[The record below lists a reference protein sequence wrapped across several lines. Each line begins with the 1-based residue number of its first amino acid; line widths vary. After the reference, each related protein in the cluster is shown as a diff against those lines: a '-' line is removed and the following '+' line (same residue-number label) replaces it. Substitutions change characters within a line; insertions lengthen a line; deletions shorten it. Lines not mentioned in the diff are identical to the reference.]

1 MKRKELE
8 DLGLTKEQADA
19 VIKINGADI
28 ENAKEVASAE
38 VEPLNDEIKK
48 LQNQIKDR
56 DKQLED
62 LKKAAGD
69 NEDLQ
74 KQIETLQSD
83 NAAAKKAHD
92 AEVQQLRLD
101 FATEK
106 TLAQAKA
113 RNITAVKALLD
124 LEDAKFDKDGNV
136 KGLSEQIEKLQ
147 KADDTKFLFNLEE
160 QSQQTQQQFKGFQ
173 PGQSTDATPQ
183 GGEVDFS
190 KMSYDEIVA
199 YTESNPN
206 S

>member
-106 TLAQAKA
+106 ALTGAKA
-113 RNITAVKALLD
+113 KNITAVKALLD

-147 KADDTKFLFNLEE
+147 KADDTKFLFDLEE
-160 QSQQTQQQFKGFQ
+160 QPQTQQFKGFQ
-173 PGQSTDATPQ
+173 PGQSADVKPQ
-183 GGEVDFS
+183 GEVDFS
-190 KMSYDEIVA
+190 KMTYDEVVA